1 MFRLAA
7 DPWVTECFPE
17 RHGSGEGRWGWDREV
32 NQKGRE
38 KGNYVRLFISAL
50 SAAA

>member
-1 MFRLAA
+1 MEAGNA
-7 DPWVTECFPE
+7 GGGGGW
-17 RHGSGEGRWGWDREV
+17 GEGVGRGRDKEV